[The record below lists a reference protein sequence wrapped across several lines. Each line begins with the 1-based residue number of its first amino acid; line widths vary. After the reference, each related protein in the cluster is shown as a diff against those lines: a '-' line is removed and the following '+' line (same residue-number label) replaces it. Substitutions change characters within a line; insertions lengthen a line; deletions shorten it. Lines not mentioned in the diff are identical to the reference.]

1 MTLIQHSSHF
11 DCTPEALFAFHL
23 DAKNLGRLS
32 MPGQRFRLLSEEKT
46 TEVGDLQIL
55 ELGSGPVTME
65 WLAEILRCEPPHVLE
80 DIQVRGPF
88 RKWRHQHRVT
98 EEAGGARL
106 TDTVSFRFLPTIAG
120 EFVEYWTVRPLMKA
134 MFLWRHRKTR
144 ELLKADAT
152 GAGAG

>member
-1 MTLIQHSSHF
+1 MTLIRHSSHF
-11 DCTPEALFAFHL
+11 DCSPETLFAFHL
-23 DAKNLGRLS
+23 DARNLGRLS

-46 TEVGDLQIL
+46 TEVGDLQVL

-98 EEAGGARL
+98 AEADGARL
-106 TDTVSFRFLPTIAG
+106 TDTVSFRFFPTVAG
-120 EFVEYWTVRPLMKA
+120 EFLEFWTVRPLMKG

-144 ELLKADAT
+144 ELLRRDAADHPM
-152 GAGAG
+152 G